1 MANYTKSTN
10 FTAKDSLLTG
20 NPSKLVRGT
29 EIDIEF
35 NNIATAVATKADTN
49 SPTFTGTPAA
59 PTAATGTS
67 TTQIA
72 TTAFVNAQIAASGSG
87 SFTDATF
94 EVVDNTDATKKAMFE
109 SSGIT
114 TATTRTFTFP
124 DKSGTLALTQD
135 VGSLNAVNNTT
146 TSGTYSVSAS
156 ATITITASHAFSIGQ
171 EVRVT
176 FTNTSGSSLT
186 AGNFLITGVTG
197 TTAFTI
203 NYGSTVTSGGTVL
216 VERYGMIAVANTTD
230 MSVGTNQI
238 KAVTPKLLRDNTII
252 LGTVR
257 TSSAISTV
265 WTGIPSWA
273 KRITI
278 NLNSVSPSVAAT
290 LFVRIGTSAA
300 GVIDTGY
307 TCSRMTFTSGTTP
320 SIGSSSETNAIGSF
334 PSDGGDRTWTGQ
346 VVINKVDGN
355 TWNAS
360 GQLFRKNEPTSAT
373 TFSVGH
379 ITLASDLDRVAL
391 ALSTGTFDAGTANIM
406 YE

>member
-156 ATITITASHAFSIGQ
+156 AIITITATHAFSIGQ

-216 VERYGMIAVANTTD
+216 VERYGMIAVANATD

-252 LGTVR
+252 LGTAR
-257 TSSAISTV
+257 TGSAISTV

-273 KRITI
+273 KRVTI
-278 NLNSVSPSVAAT
+278 NLSSVSPSSASSI
-290 LFVRIGTSAA
+290 LYVRLGTSS
-300 GVIDTGY
+300 GVVATGY
-307 TCSRMTFTSGTTP
+307 TSNRISVSTVPSVSANTETVAICAAGIDGTA
-320 SIGSSSETNAIGSF
+320 SSWS
-334 PSDGGDRTWTGQ
+334 GQ

-360 GQLFRKNEPTSAT
+360 AQFMRRGDGAFNFCTGE
-373 TFSVGH
+373 